1 VRTIVGTGLFDFG
14 DVDGEGDTVRMQHP
28 QGIARA
34 RDGRLLVCDSYN
46 DALRWVDP
54 SSRRAETWVRGFHE
68 PSGLAI
74 GEHAVYVADTNAHRV
89 TVVDLLSGEVEPLIV
104 EQG

>member
-14 DVDGEGDTVRMQHP
+14 DVDGAGEAVRMQHS

-34 RDGRLLVCDSYN
+34 SDGRLLVCDSYN

-54 SSRRAETWVRGFHE
+54 VTRRVETWVRGLHE
-68 PSGLAI
+68 PSGLAF
-74 GEHAVYVADTNAHRV
+74 GDRAVYVADTNAHRV
-89 TVVDLLSGEVEPLIV
+89 AVVELASGKVSSLEIDR
-104 EQG
+104 